1 MAKINEIYTENIRRL
16 RIAKGMSQSELSEKA
31 GLSEKYL
38 SSIETGRKT
47 GSFDTLENL
56 ANALSVEP
64 YELLVPSNMS
74 KKYDTEKTAVL
85 MKRLKESLVSVVDT
99 VENFLVEK

>member
-16 RIAKGMSQSELSEKA
+16 RMAKGLSQSELSEKA

-47 GSFDTLENL
+47 GSFETMENL
-56 ANALSVEP
+56 ARALDVEP
-64 YELLVPSNMS
+64 YELLIPSSYEVGYND
-74 KKYDTEKTAVL
+74 KKTKAL
-85 MKRLKESLVSVVDT
+85 MKKLKESLISVVDT
-99 VENFLVEK
+99 VEDFLVE